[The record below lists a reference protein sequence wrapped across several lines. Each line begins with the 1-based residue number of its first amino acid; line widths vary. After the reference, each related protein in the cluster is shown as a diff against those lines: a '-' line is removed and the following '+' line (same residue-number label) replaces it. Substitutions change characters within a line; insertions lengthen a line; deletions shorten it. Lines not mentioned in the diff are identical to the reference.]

1 MSQVPGQ
8 YISGEGQYGAGYTI
22 MATKQMIV
30 AICLMVAVLL
40 PEARSGIHK
49 TPNTSRARFAHHRKV
64 EYVPDAK
71 SGVDQKATDPD
82 ATLTTV
88 REFHFIMITKEEI
101 LAVQLHAF
109 QNSKKS
115 RHESV
120 AYTQDNYSI
129 Q

>member
-1 MSQVPGQ
+1 
-8 YISGEGQYGAGYTI
+8 

-40 PEARSGIHK
+40 PEARSAIHETLK
-49 TPNTSRARFAHHRKV
+49 ISRARFAHHRKV

-82 ATLTTV
+82 TDLTTV
-88 REFHFIMITKEEI
+88 REFHFIMITKEET

-109 QNSKKS
+109 QNSRTM
-115 RHESV
+115 RHEPWLTLRVTIRFNS
-120 AYTQDNYSI
+120 A
-129 Q
+129 